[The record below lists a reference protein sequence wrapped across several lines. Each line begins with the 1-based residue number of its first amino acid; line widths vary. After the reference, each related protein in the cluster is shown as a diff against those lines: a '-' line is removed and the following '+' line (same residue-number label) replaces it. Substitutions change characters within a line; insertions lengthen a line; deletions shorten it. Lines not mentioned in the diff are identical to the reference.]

1 MNRNRMHGQA
11 AVEYT
16 VILVL
21 VTIVLVT
28 IAAEPKAIDELIAA
42 AKSFFKA
49 FSYALSIPAQTRIP

>member
-1 MNRNRMHGQA
+1 MIRQCLRGQA

-16 VILVL
+16 VVLVL
-21 VTIVLVT
+21 VTIVLIT

-49 FSYALSIPAQTRIP
+49 FSFALSIPSQDRI